1 SLFSTSFFT
10 ELFAKPQLDSTSLS
24 EVLSELL
31 SRTNSEDL
39 FAALTELVGCFNSDV
54 LTGNSSCH
62 LSKSLRI
69 WLSEPEEPVP
79 SPCAGATTVAR
90 DKAVKT
96 ATAAVAIRY
105 ILF

>member
-1 SLFSTSFFT
+1 IRDRNVTGVQTCAL
-10 ELFAKPQLDSTSLS
+10 PILS

-79 SPCAGATTVAR
+79 RPCAGATPVDR

-96 ATAAVAIRY
+96 ATAAVEIRF
-105 ILF
+105 ILFFL